1 MARKDKGINLNGDA
15 AELSAQE
22 RLEKKKKK
30 KRRKIVLTVIFSIL
44 GVLVLLIG
52 IGVFAASRA
61 MKKMA
66 GSTVTLDYAQRGDI
80 KSEITLSGTLES
92 EKTMH
97 YTAPATMKVAE
108 AVPTGSYVKKGE
120 VILKFDEQDY
130 AKALKTLEYNK
141 KIDENTYKSGKATMG
156 DSGSKLAQAQADVRK
171 YQAEVDKWQPI
182 VDSYEKDERYDKDV
196 KAVNT
201 EIENQNKKIQEY
213 TALISAL
220 DKKVSDYASTLD
232 TDSLAMDEYDKK
244 IEEYKINIDYYTQV
258 ADLSAKIKKCQD
270 VIKNVGNQSDG
281 WTKEYTD
288 AKTKLTEAKANLE
301 SAKAKVESY
310 KAGMGNGY
318 DKDTNELR
326 AELSAEQAQDAID
339 ELKEYEKG
347 LIAPFDGVVQ
357 LMSYTEGDTA
367 AAGTPIVTFVSLDD
381 VHVTLGVGKSDLEKL
396 KEGQDVT
403 IKMLKNEYKGK
414 IRTINRAAV
423 QAGNAGAQVAVT
435 VSVDNP
441 DDNIYLG
448 LDAKCS
454 ILTASV
460 TDVRMVPVEAVN
472 IDGTGEFIFA
482 FDKSTMMVHKKYV
495 TTGTSSELFIEIV
508 DGIEDDELIVTNYT
522 GVLEDGK
529 LATPSPESM
538 IMLQQNK

>member
-44 GVLVLLIG
+44 GALVLLIG

-66 GSTVTLDYAQRGDI
+66 GSTVTLDHAQRGDI

-141 KIDENTYKSGKATMG
+141 KIDENTYKSGKQSEG
-156 DSGSKLAQAQADVRK
+156 DVRNKLAQAQADVTK
-171 YQAEVDKWQPI
+171 YQAEVDKQQAR
-182 VDSYEKDERYDKDV
+182 VDIYEKDEAYEKDC
-196 KAVNT
+196 KAVEK
-201 EIENQNKKIQEY
+201 EINNQNEKIAEY
-213 TALISAL
+213 TAQLTAIEKMVTAYEATL
-220 DKKVSDYASTLD
+220 DKTLSDDEKEALVDAYKVSIDYANKT
-232 TDSLAMDEYDKK
+232 K
-244 IEEYKINIDYYTQV
+244 
-258 ADLSAKIKKCQD
+258 DLNNKIKKAKE
-270 VIKNVGNQSDG
+270 VIENVSNNQAA
-281 WTKEYTD
+281 WTKDYTD
-288 AKTKLTEAKANLE
+288 AKTKLAEAKANLE
-301 SAKAKVESY
+301 AAKAKVEQY
-310 KAGMGNGY
+310 KSGLGNGY

-472 IDGTGEFIFA
+472 IDGTGEFIFT